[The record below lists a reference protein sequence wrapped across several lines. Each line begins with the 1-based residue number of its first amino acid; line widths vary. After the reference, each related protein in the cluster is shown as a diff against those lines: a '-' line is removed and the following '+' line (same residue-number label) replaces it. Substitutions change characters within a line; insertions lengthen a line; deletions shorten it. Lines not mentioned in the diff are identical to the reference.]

1 LTAVV
6 AAAITGV
13 IGLVAGALGILLKER
28 VDRRREAQATIRR
41 YRDPL
46 LHAAFELQSRI
57 WNIVDGGFLARYGGP
72 GGYGERSTLWV
83 FAQYLGWA
91 ERLRR
96 DVQFLDAG
104 SAAKS
109 RALGERLEAI
119 RLALASDKQVA
130 DPRFNVFRAEQRAIG
145 ELALR
150 EEDVVGYASF
160 SRLLEEDA
168 DFAAWFD
175 KLRSDLEATR
185 HEERPELYRLRLL
198 QRRLVD
204 LIDLLDPDRVRF
216 RRARERL
223 PLPPSRPDIDVR

>member
-119 RLALASDKQVA
+119 RLA
-130 DPRFNVFRAEQRAIG
+130 EQRAIG